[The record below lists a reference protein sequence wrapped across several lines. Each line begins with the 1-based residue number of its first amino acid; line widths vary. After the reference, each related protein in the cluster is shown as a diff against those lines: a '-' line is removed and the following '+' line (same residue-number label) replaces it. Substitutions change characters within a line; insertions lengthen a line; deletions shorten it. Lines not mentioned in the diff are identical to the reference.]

1 MAYDGCQLFI
11 LNNKFEF
18 FRWIAVVYFTV
29 FHRIR
34 FYGYKNIPATGPVI
48 IAPNHISYYDPV
60 IVGTGIMREM
70 EIMAWGRLFSIP
82 ILKRIVRFFGG
93 FPVEISKVDKSAYVN
108 ALKTLYNGKVL
119 MVFPEGGRSIDGRIK
134 TFKLGFVRIA
144 FKTNARIV
152 PVTIVGVYEAWPKH
166 KKLPRPKK
174 ISVYY
179 HKPITIGKHEFAD
192 IKAKHEFFEKIT
204 NKVVEAINS
213 KLEVKKGK

>member
-1 MAYDGCQLFI
+1 MFI

-204 NKVVEAINS
+204 NSCCHSTLCK
-213 KLEVKKGK
+213 

>member
-1 MAYDGCQLFI
+1 MFI
-11 LNNKFEF
+11 LNNKLEF
-18 FRWIAVVYFTV
+18 FRCIAVVYFTV

-60 IVGTGIMREM
+60 IVGTGIRREM
-70 EIMAWGRLFSIP
+70 EVMAWGRLFSIP

-134 TFKLGFVRIA
+134 MFKLGFVRIA

-152 PVTIVGVYEAWPKH
+152 PVTIVGAYEAWPKH
-166 KKLPRPKK
+166 KRLPLPRK

-213 KLEVKKGK
+213 KLEAKEGK